1 MTDFDSASTNDKIG
15 SFQRWKRKLDTIMGV
30 VIYCATTWRTFLGHL
45 TMKFVEADLKYSD

>member
-45 TMKFVEADLKYSD
+45 TMKFVEADLKYPD